1 MNIAA
6 KFPTALL
13 ALLCAAASLAQEGA
27 APAPPSPSPPPAR
40 PPAEAD
46 NDADAEAPP
55 AADERPEVEDEEFI
69 PTEELQP
76 DAAVTF
82 PVDI

>member
-1 MNIAA
+1 MKHKFAPSTPQPAA
-6 KFPTALL
+6 TPEQEKDD
-13 ALLCAAASLAQEGA
+13 AQQ
-27 APAPPSPSPPPAR
+27 PA
-40 PPAEAD
+40 D
-46 NDADAEAPP
+46 DADEQ
-55 AADERPEVEDEEFI
+55 DFI

>member
-1 MNIAA
+1 MNISG
-6 KFPTALL
+6 KLPTALL
-13 ALLCAAASLAQEGA
+13 ALLCAAVSLAQEGA
-27 APAPPSPSPPPAR
+27 APAPPATPPRAPA
-40 PPAEAD
+40 PTPAG
-46 NDADAEAPP
+46 NGAEPDAPP
-55 AADERPEVEDEEFI
+55 ADQRPEVENDEFI

>member
-1 MNIAA
+1 MNIARNLS
-6 KFPTALL
+6 TALL
-13 ALLCAAASLAQEGA
+13 TLMCAAVSLAQEGA
-27 APAPPSPSPPPAR
+27 SPSPPATPPR
-40 PPAEAD
+40 PPAPAD
-46 NDADAEAPP
+46 GGERAEAPP
-55 AADERPEVEDEEFI
+55 AADERPEVEDDEFI